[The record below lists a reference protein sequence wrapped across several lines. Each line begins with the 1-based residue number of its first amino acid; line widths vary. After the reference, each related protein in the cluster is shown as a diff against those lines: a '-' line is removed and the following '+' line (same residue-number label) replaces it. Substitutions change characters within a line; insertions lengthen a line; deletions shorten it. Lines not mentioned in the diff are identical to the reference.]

1 MARVSILDAE
11 RGRVRDILHQMV
23 RMFFRHG
30 LFAILVGVVV
40 LPAGVL
46 VQYLKR
52 DDLSATGLPPVLFGW
67 DVMAFLSGWGLMM
80 ELLALFLAFV
90 GYVVVVAR
98 MNLAATS
105 EDTRVLTPIVRVV
118 MQLPRI
124 LFVFS
129 LVGIVIFLLFTFG
142 SGVAEFGRAY
152 AQAVLILLLSAGA
165 WFSVTFLPLTGVL
178 AMKPRLSWGSEFREA
193 SALSRRRRFSLTL
206 SGLLVLAMVLALYQV
221 QDMVWQRYD
230 AVTALSGLLVS
241 KILMFWLVA
250 SFLGAVYYEMTG
262 SMPVPSQRRSVRLA
276 FE

>member
-11 RGRVRDILHQMV
+11 RGRVRDILHQMG
-23 RMFFRHG
+23 RMFLRHG
-30 LFAILVGVVV
+30 LFAIIVGSLV

-52 DDLSATGLPPVLFGW
+52 EDLSTTGFPPVLFGR
-67 DVMAFLSGWGLMM
+67 DVMAFLSGWGMVV

-90 GYVVVVAR
+90 GYIVVVAR
-98 MNLAATS
+98 MNLVATS

-142 SGVAEFGRAY
+142 SGVVEFGRAY

-193 SALSRRRRFSLTL
+193 AALARRRRFSLAV
-206 SGLLVLAMVLALYQV
+206 SGLLVLVLVLGLYHA
-221 QDMVWQRYD
+221 QDLVWQRYS
-230 AVTALSGLLVS
+230 ALAALSGLLAI
-241 KILMFWLVA
+241 KIVMFWLVA

-262 SMPVPSQRRSVRLA
+262 SMPVQSQRRNVRLV